1 MDKQIKARATW
12 VNLYLETKDA
22 GYVCRKCGISRPTL
36 RKWHRRYLLQGIVGL
51 NDQSKKPH
59 SSPSQKLTVDRIKLI
74 LNLRNE
80 RNLGARRIQTELMRL
95 HDYSLSLASIHKAL
109 TMQQAQS
116 IKKLRR
122 KKKFKRYSRPIP
134 GDRVQMDTCKIAP
147 GIYQY
152 TAVDD
157 CSRWRVL
164 EIYKRRTANNTIHFL
179 DLVMEQ
185 FPFPVQR
192 IQTDRGLEFFAEKV
206 QQKLMDMGIKFRPNK
221 PGSPHLNGKVERSQK
236 TDLEEFYAITDLSN
250 FETLKDEL
258 AQWQFFYNW
267 QRPHGSL
274 KGRTPA
280 EIVAALGEKTPLSEE
295 ILKNYNI
302 NNERI
307 QIANYQIDL
316 AMRKLKGCL

>member
-1 MDKQIKARATW
+1 MEKQIKARTTW
-12 VNLYLETKDA
+12 VNLYLQTKDA

-36 RKWHRRYLLQGIVGL
+36 RKWYRRYIADGEEGL
-51 NDQSKKPH
+51 IGQSKKPH
-59 SSPSQKLTVDRIKLI
+59 SSPNHKLTVERINLI
-74 LNLRNE
+74 LNLRKE
-80 RNLGARRIQTELMRL
+80 RNLGARRIQTELIRL
-95 HDYSLSLASIHKAL
+95 HGFSLSLASIHKAL
-109 TMQQAQS
+109 TIQQAQP

-134 GDRVQMDTCKIAP
+134 GDRIQMDTCKIAP

-164 EIYKRRTANNTIHFL
+164 EIYKRRTANNTLHFL
-179 DLVMEQ
+179 DLAMEQ
-185 FPFPVQR
+185 FPFPIQR

-206 QQKLMDMGIKFRPNK
+206 QLKLMSLGIKFRPNK

-236 TDLEEFYAITDLSN
+236 TDLEEFYAIADLSN
-250 FETLKDEL
+250 FENLREEL
-258 AQWQFFYNW
+258 SQWQFFYNW

-274 KGRTPA
+274 KGQTPS
-280 EIVAALGEKTPLSEE
+280 EIVGSLGEKTPFSED
-295 ILKNYNI
+295 ILKNYNV

-307 QIANYQIDL
+307 QIANYQMDL
-316 AMRKLKGCL
+316 ALRKLKGSL

>member
-1 MDKQIKARATW
+1 MDKQIKARTRW

-22 GYVCRKCGISRPTL
+22 GFVCRKCGISRPTL
-36 RKWHRRYLLQGIVGL
+36 RKWHQRYLKEGLQGLIGR
-51 NDQSKKPH
+51 SKKPH
-59 SSPSQKLTVDRIKLI
+59 SSPNQKLNSECINLI

-80 RNLGARRIQTELMRL
+80 RNLGARRIQTELVRL
-95 HDYSLSLASIHKAL
+95 HRCSLSLASIHKAL
-109 TMQQAQS
+109 TTQQAQP

-134 GDRVQMDTCKIAP
+134 GDRIQMDTCKIAP

-164 EIYKRRTANNTIHFL
+164 EIYKRRTANNTLHFL

-185 FPFPVQR
+185 FPFPIQR

-206 QQKLMDMGIKFRPNK
+206 QLKLMSLGIKFRPNK

-236 TDLEEFYAITDLSN
+236 TDLEEFYAIADLSN
-250 FETLKDEL
+250 FENLRDEL
-258 AQWQFFYNW
+258 
-267 QRPHGSL
+267 G
-274 KGRTPA
+274 
-280 EIVAALGEKTPLSEE
+280 V
-295 ILKNYNI
+295 
-302 NNERI
+302 
-307 QIANYQIDL
+307 
-316 AMRKLKGCL
+316 